1 MSDVDAQVAPS
12 APKDGEEH
20 RAAPRFTLLIRAAKL
35 VSSHG
40 EFVCVVRDVS
50 ETGISL
56 RLFHKIS
63 DGDDLELHMPGG
75 GEYPLKQAWQR
86 GHEAGFEFAKP
97 VDVERLVHEV
107 GEYPKRGMR
116 LGLMFP
122 IVINTLTGSAKGE
135 VENLSQQGARFS
147 SSALFAIDQTVRIKA
162 ADPSAQMPEVR
173 AKIRW
178 RRDEE
183 YGVVFD
189 DTLSLADFAR
199 LAARVQCPAL
209 LD

>member
-1 MSDVDAQVAPS
+1 
-12 APKDGEEH
+12 
-20 RAAPRFTLLIRAAKL
+20 
-35 VSSHG
+35 
-40 EFVCVVRDVS
+40 
-50 ETGISL
+50 
-56 RLFHKIS
+56 
-63 DGDDLELHMPGG
+63 
-75 GEYPLKQAWQR
+75 
-86 GHEAGFEFAKP
+86 
-97 VDVERLVHEV
+97 
-107 GEYPKRGMR
+107 
-116 LGLMFP
+116 
-122 IVINTLTGSAKGE
+122 